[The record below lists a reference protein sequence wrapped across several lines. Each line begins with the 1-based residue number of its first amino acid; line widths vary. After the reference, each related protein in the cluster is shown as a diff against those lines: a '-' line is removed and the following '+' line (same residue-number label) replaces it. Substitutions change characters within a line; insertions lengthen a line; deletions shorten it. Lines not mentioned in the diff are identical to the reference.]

1 MGAAAAVFGS
11 TASRALLAAA
21 AGAGV
26 SLALVHTWAWAAT
39 LLGLALLVALI
50 RHVSPGRA
58 AWVGL
63 AFGSAWVGAATWW
76 LFISMHHYGGMLA
89 PVAALAVALLALVMG
104 AYVALACAAFARWK
118 SRRHGARDA
127 LFFALLWLLAELAR
141 ARLFTGFPWGASGY
155 TQIDG
160 PLAAL
165 APWIGVYGI
174 GFVVALIAALVVLVH
189 GALWK
194 RVLPLLALVI
204 APLAAWD
211 FTRPSTSAST
221 PAALRVSL
229 LQTNIPQKEKFDA
242 RRLKDN
248 MRELQATVATA
259 KGTLVVVPETAI
271 PLLPQDLG
279 PEGFAGFEAPFPDAR
294 RGALVGLPL
303 GDFERG
309 YTNSVAGFGGGPFDA
324 ARDRPRPDGA
334 ARYHYDKHHL
344 VPFGEF
350 IPFGFRWFVDLMHIP
365 LGDFARGPLVAP
377 SFRIAGQR
385 VAPNICYEDLFGE
398 ELALRFGPAGDAP
411 TIFANVSNIAWFGDT
426 IAIDQHLNISRMRT
440 LELQRPMIRA
450 TNTGATAVIDHT
462 GRVTAALPRL
472 TKGVL
477 DATVEGREGVTPYA
491 QWIAAGGGVW
501 PLALGAAVL
510 AALLALARRDFR
522 APVEGV

>member
-11 TASRALLAAA
+11 TPSRMLLAAA
-21 AGAGV
+21 AGAVV

-39 LLGLALLVALI
+39 LLGLGLLIALI
-50 RHVSPGRA
+50 RSVSPGRA
-58 AWVGL
+58 AWIGL
-63 AFGSAWVGAATWW
+63 AFSATWIGSATWW
-76 LFISMHHYGGMLA
+76 LFISMHFYGGMLA
-89 PVAALAVALLALVMG
+89 PVAALAVALLALTVG

-174 GFVVALIAALVVLVH
+174 GFVVALIAGLVVLMH

-194 RVLPLLALVI
+194 RVLPLLVLVV
-204 APLAAWD
+204 APLASHD
-211 FTRPSTSAST
+211 FTTPTSS
-221 PAALRVSL
+221 LRVSL
-229 LQTNIPQKEKFDA
+229 VQTNVPQKEKFDA
-242 RRLKDN
+242 RRVKDN
-248 MRELQATVATA
+248 LNDLQATIAA
-259 KGTLVVVPETAI
+259 SKGTLVVAPETAI

-279 PEGFAGFEAPFPDAR
+279 PEAFTSFEAPFRDGK

-303 GDFERG
+303 GDIGRG
-309 YTNSVAGFGGGPFDA
+309 YTNSVAGFGGA
-324 ARDRPRPDGA
+324 PRPEGA
-334 ARYHYDKHHL
+334 QRYHYEKHHL

-350 IPFGFRWFVDLMHIP
+350 IPYGFRWFVNMMHIP

-377 SFRIAGQR
+377 SFLVAGQR

-398 ELALRFGPAGDAP
+398 ELAQRFGPAGDSP

-462 GRVTAALPRL
+462 GRVTAQLPRL

-477 DATVEGREGVTPYA
+477 ESQVEGREGVTPYA

-501 PLALGAAVL
+501 PLALAAGVL

>member
-1 MGAAAAVFGS
+1 MGAAAAFFGS
-11 TASRALLAAA
+11 TPLRALLAAA
-21 AGAGV
+21 AGAAS
-26 SLALVHTWAWAAT
+26 SLPLVHTWAWAGT
-39 LLGLALLVALI
+39 LVALAVLIALI

-58 AWVGL
+58 AWIGL
-63 AFGSAWVGAATWW
+63 AFSSAWVGAATWW

-89 PVAALAVALLALVMG
+89 PVAALAVALLALAMG

-174 GFVVALIAALVVLVH
+174 GFVVALVAALVVLMH

-194 RVLPLLALVI
+194 RVLPLLLLVI
-204 APLAAWD
+204 APLAAQE
-211 FTRPSTSAST
+211 FTT
-221 PAALRVSL
+221 PASSTLRVSL
-229 LQTNIPQKEKFDA
+229 LQTNVPQKEKFDV

-248 MRELQATVATA
+248 LRELQATVAAA

-279 PEGFAGFEAPFPDAR
+279 PEGFAGYEAPFKDGR
-294 RGALVGLPL
+294 RGALIGLPL
-303 GDFERG
+303 GDFEHG
-309 YTNSVAGFGGGPFDA
+309 YTNSVAGFGGERQA
-324 ARDRPRPDGA
+324 HGA
-334 ARYHYDKHHL
+334 ERYRYDKHPL

-350 IPFGFRWFVDLMHIP
+350 IPFGFRWFVNLMQIP

-377 SFRIAGQR
+377 SFRIGGQR

-398 ELALRFGPAGDAP
+398 ELAQRFGPAGDAP

-440 LELQRPMIRA
+440 LELQRPMIRS
-450 TNTGATAVIDHT
+450 TNTGATAAIDHT
-462 GRVTAALPRL
+462 GRVIAQLPRL

-477 DATVEGREGVTPYA
+477 DAAVEGREGVTPYA

-501 PLALGAAVL
+501 PMALGAAVL

-522 APVEGV
+522 VPVEGV

>member
-11 TASRALLAAA
+11 TPSRVLVAAA

-50 RHVSPGRA
+50 RQVSPGRA
-58 AWVGL
+58 AWIGL
-63 AFGSAWVGAATWW
+63 AFSAAWIASATWW

-89 PVAALAVALLALVMG
+89 PVAALAVALVALAMG

-174 GFVVALIAALVVLVH
+174 GFVVALIAALVVLMH

-194 RVLPLLALVI
+194 RVLPLLALVL
-204 APLAAWD
+204 APLAAQD
-211 FTRPSTSAST
+211 FTAATST
-221 PAALRVSL
+221 LRVSL
-229 LQTNIPQKEKFDA
+229 LQTNVPQKEKFDA
-242 RRLKDN
+242 RRVMDN
-248 MRELQATVATA
+248 VRELQTTVSAA

-279 PEGFAGFEAPFPDAR
+279 PEGFAGFEAPFLDGK

-309 YTNSVAGFGGGPFDA
+309 YTNSVAGFGGGPW
-324 ARDRPRPDGA
+324 PDGA

-350 IPFGFRWFVDLMHIP
+350 IPLGFRWFVNLMQIP

-377 SFRIAGQR
+377 SFRIAGER

-398 ELALRFGPAGDAP
+398 ELAQRFGPAGDAP

-426 IAIDQHLNISRMRT
+426 IATDQHLAISRMRT

-462 GRVTAALPRL
+462 GRVTAQLPRV

-477 DATVEGREGVTPYA
+477 DATVEGRQGITPYA
-491 QWIAAGGGVW
+491 QWLAAGGGVW

-522 APVEGV
+522 VPVEGV